1 MCFDAGFVL
10 AHHRGEFV
18 KLLAAPP
25 AETGWLI
32 KARQNRLE
40 DLVKAVCGGK
50 GGTWRTC
57 AKGYY

>member
-1 MCFDAGFVL
+1 VL

-18 KLLAAPP
+18 KLLAPPP

-32 KARQNRLE
+32 KTRQNRLE